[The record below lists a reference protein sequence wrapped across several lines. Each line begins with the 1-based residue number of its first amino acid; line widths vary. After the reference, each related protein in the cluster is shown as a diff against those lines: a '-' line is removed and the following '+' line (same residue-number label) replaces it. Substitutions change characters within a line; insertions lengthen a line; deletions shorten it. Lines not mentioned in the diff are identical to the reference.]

1 MVAGARNGLHK
12 RAHRTCIKCGS
23 HLYYRTT
30 TPLVHQPC
38 PVDDCS
44 GATIL
49 IGAREWVEGSD
60 VWSVN
65 PVMST
70 QVVTMYHVMQS
81 GPSRHARSASGV
93 YPFSVYRSLVK
104 GVAERHCRQSNVGY
118 MGEVSFEVV
127 TVTTEVDDNHYRP
140 NNLRSSN
147 QIAGNK

>member
-1 MVAGARNGLHK
+1 MNEITFTYINDDGEELEEEFCAAFEEEEDRARSL
-12 RAHRTCIKCGS
+12 
-23 HLYYRTT
+23 
-30 TPLVHQPC
+30 
-38 PVDDCS
+38 
-44 GATIL
+44 
-49 IGAREWVEGSD
+49 
-60 VWSVN
+60 
-65 PVMST
+65 
-70 QVVTMYHVMQS
+70 VTMYHVMQS

-127 TVTTEVDDNHYRP
+127 TVTTKVDDNHYRP